1 MEIQW
6 SLVLFSALAGA
17 GGWMLAGLAVDE
29 VKRRNQGA
37 RFAAAL
43 AAIVVLIVGGICS
56 ATHLS
61 HPDRMLGAL
70 AHPTSDI
77 FYEAALLGIA
87 VICAIVYL
95 VLLKRDASPK
105 ARCGFIVAAAVVG
118 VVLSFVSGLGYAV
131 MDARYSWNTPLLPL
145 GYLATSIST
154 GLAAYALVVQK
165 CESKPELASLT
176 KGIAVGGIAAAV
188 VCAIYAFV
196 SGTAA
201 SDPAVIWG
209 LVVVVGGVVPAV
221 LGARAAKASQA
232 AFGATVGALACA
244 LVGSIAFRCFM
255 WATTIVVADLF
266 VQL

>member
-17 GGWMLAGLAVDE
+17 GGWMLAGLAADE
-29 VKRRNQGA
+29 VKQRNAGA
-37 RFAAAL
+37 RFAAGF
-43 AAIVVLIVGGICS
+43 AAIIVLIVGGVCS

-77 FYEAALLGIA
+77 FYEAVLLGIA
-87 VICAIVYL
+87 VLCTIVYL
-95 VLLKRDASPK
+95 VLLKREASPK
-105 ARCGFIVAAAVVG
+105 ARKGFIVAAAAIG

-131 MDARYSWNTPLLPL
+131 MAARYSWNTPLLPL
-145 GYLATSIST
+145 GYLATSIPT
-154 GLAAYALVVQK
+154 GLAAYALVVK
-165 CESKPELASLT
+165 TSEPAPALAPLA
-176 KGIAVGGIAAAV
+176 KGIAVGGVLAAV
-188 VCAIYAFV
+188 VCALYACV

-221 LGARAAKASQA
+221 LGARLAKAPEAST
-232 AFGATVGALACA
+232 GMLACSLVCA

-255 WATTIVVADLF
+255 WATTIVVADMFL
-266 VQL
+266 QL